1 MASRAFASRAMK
13 SQTSFT
19 RNGTVQP
26 KACSALKG
34 RLGSAIPGASA
45 TSVPASSFSFVVS
58 VAEVTLPQQYP
69 THEEEVSEP

>member
-1 MASRAFASRAMK
+1 MSSPAETIEARRDEMPAADQNPANEMSRVLRTAPS
-13 SQTSFT
+13 T
-19 RNGTVQP
+19 
-26 KACSALKG
+26 
-34 RLGSAIPGASA
+34 IPGASA